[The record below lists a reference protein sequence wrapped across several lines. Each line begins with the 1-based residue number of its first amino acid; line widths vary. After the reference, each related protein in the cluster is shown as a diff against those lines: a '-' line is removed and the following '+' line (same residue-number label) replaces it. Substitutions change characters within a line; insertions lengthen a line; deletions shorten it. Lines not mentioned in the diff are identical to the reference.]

1 MTYEKLMIVE
11 ISQER
16 KLFLHCIDSD
26 HAVLPVDKQVKTK
39 QLLAAGE
46 KRWM

>member
-16 KLFLHCIDSD
+16 KLFLHYMDSD
-26 HAVLPVDKQVKTK
+26 HAGS
-39 QLLAAGE
+39 A
-46 KRWM
+46 RR